1 MADVH
6 PAGTWPLF
14 KAYVS
19 VRLRSQHQYR
29 LSFYL
34 RMVAATATAALDFI
48 VILVIFEQLP
58 TLGGWSLWEVAF
70 LYGTSFLPF
79 KLADLFVGNVER
91 LSEYIKSGAFD
102 SVLIRPVS
110 PLKLL
115 ILSDVELTRI
125 GGAVQGLFVLILALT
140 KASIDWDVLRVLEV
154 PVMVASGFVIYC
166 CIWVMGHAT
175 AFWLTEM
182 REVFNS
188 FTYGG
193 SFMAQFPLDI
203 FAGWMKRLFAFVIPV
218 AFVNYFPASFI
229 LGKADT
235 FGLPPF
241 AQLLSPLVAIGMLGL
256 THLVWKMGLRHYRS
270 TGS

>member
-1 MADVH
+1 MSA
-6 PAGTWPLF
+6 WPLF
-14 KAYVS
+14 KTYVS
-19 VRLRSQHQYR
+19 VRIRSQHQYR

-34 RMVAATATAALDFI
+34 RMIAATASTALDFI

-70 LYGTSFLPF
+70 LYGASFMPF
-79 KLADLFVGNVER
+79 KLADLLVGNVER

-102 SVLIRPVS
+102 SVMIRPVS
-110 PLKLL
+110 PLRML

-125 GGAVQGLFVLILALT
+125 GGAVQGLVVFVVAIT
-140 KASIDWDVLRVLEV
+140 RTSVDWDFLRILQV
-154 PVMVASGFVIYC
+154 PVMITSGFVIYC
-166 CIWVMGHAT
+166 CIWVMGHTT

-193 SFMAQFPLDI
+193 SFMAEFPLDI

-218 AFVNYFPASFI
+218 AFVNYFPAAFI

-235 FGLPPF
+235 FGLPRF
-241 AQLLSPLVAIGMLGL
+241 VQLLSPVVALVMLGM
-256 THLVWKMGLRHYRS
+256 THVVWKMGLRHYRS